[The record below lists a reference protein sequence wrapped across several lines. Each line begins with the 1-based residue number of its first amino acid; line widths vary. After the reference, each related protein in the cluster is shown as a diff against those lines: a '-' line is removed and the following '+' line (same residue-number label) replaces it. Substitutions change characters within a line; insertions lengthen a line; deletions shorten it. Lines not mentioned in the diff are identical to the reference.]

1 MVLLHMFILH
11 LSYQG
16 RIQDIRGGGQVV
28 PTYLLFSQIFQKKKK
43 KKNYMKMKKLRQR
56 PGGVQ
61 NFTTQILLRS
71 PGACLFLIIV
81 RMFRKLKFPDLQA

>member
-11 LSYQG
+11 LSYQV
-16 RIQDIRGGGQVV
+16 RIQDIRGGASGSN
-28 PTYLLFSQIFQKKKK
+28 LFIIQPNFPKKEK